1 MLEFLELPPLSPF
14 SEESMRIAVLGGGP
28 GGYSA
33 AFEAARLGAEVTLV
47 ERGRLGGT
55 CLNQGC
61 IPTKAILRSAH
72 IVSDTRHAADYG
84 LVAATA
90 KVDVDA
96 LRARK
101 EGVVDELVG
110 QVEGSARRLKVGIVY
125 GQGTLAAPKVIS
137 VVQADGSAVTVEADA
152 VILATGSV
160 PFLLP
165 NIDHSLPRVWTS
177 DEATS
182 LADIPSEIVII
193 GGGVIGLEF
202 ADAYANFGSTV
213 HVVEL
218 TPAVLPGNDKRVQRE
233 VQKALE
239 TLGVVFHL
247 GVSVASVAQVGE
259 RVIATLADESTIE
272 ADIVLSAPGRRP
284 NGLGFGFP
292 EAGIEMDRASVK
304 VDEFY
309 RTNVAGV
316 YAIGDLIG
324 GMMLAHVAEAEGEAA
339 ARNAVAELKGEQ
351 PAASVNLAN
360 VPAAVYTEPGI
371 GVVGSTRDGA
381 KERGLDVVQV
391 VMKFAG
397 NGRALGEGHADGFVQ
412 IVAEMGTGRIV
423 GAQIVGP
430 SAAELIQEISI
441 PMSAGMN
448 VAQVGHSVFGHPTFS
463 EVIKFACIEAADK
476 TGCSHGP
483 LPPTF

>member
-1 MLEFLELPPLSPF
+1 
-14 SEESMRIAVLGGGP
+14 MRIAVLGGGP

-47 ERGRLGGT
+47 EKQRLGGT
-55 CLNQGC
+55 CLNWGC
-61 IPTKAILRSAH
+61 IPTKTILRSAH
-72 IVSDTRHAADYG
+72 IVADTRHAGKYG
-84 LVAATA
+84 LTGAPVE
-90 KVDVDA
+90 VDVGA
-96 LRARK
+96 LRLRK
-101 EGVVDELVG
+101 EGIVDELVG
-110 QVEGSARRLKVGIVY
+110 QVEGTAKRLKVEVVY
-125 GQGTLAAPKVIS
+125 GEGRLTAPKTIS
-137 VVQADGSAVTVEADA
+137 VATAEGETVTIEADA

-165 NIDHSLPRVWTS
+165 NIDHSLPGVWTS

-182 LADIPSEIVII
+182 ILAIPAEIVII

-218 TPAVLPGNDKRVQRE
+218 TPSVLPGNDKRVQRE

-239 TLGVVFHL
+239 ELGVVFHL
-247 GVSVASVAQVGE
+247 GVAVDSVKQNGD
-259 RVIATLADESTIE
+259 RVTATLTDGTALE

-292 EAGIEMDRASVK
+292 EAGIEMDRAAVK

-309 RTNVAGV
+309 CTNVAGV

-339 ARNAVAELKGEQ
+339 ARNAAAELSGEA
-351 PAASVNLAN
+351 PKDSVDLPT

-371 GVVGSTRDGA
+371 GVVGSSRDSA

-397 NGRALGEGHADGFVQ
+397 NGKALGEGHAGGFVQ
-412 IVAEMGTGRIV
+412 IVAENGTGRIV
-423 GAQIVGP
+423 GCQIVGP

-448 VAQVGHSVFGHPTFS
+448 VAQVGHSVFGHPTLS
-463 EVIKFACIEAADK
+463 EVIKFACIEAANK
-476 TGCSHGP
+476 TGCDHE
-483 LPPTF
+483 PPATPIY